1 MKNTIITLFF
11 CLFAWTV
18 ATAQTQVPEAQV
30 KDLSGKSIDLKDYLE
45 EGKNYVFSFWATWC
59 SPCKREL
66 DAISELYPDWQEDYN
81 VEIIAI
87 TIDNARALAK
97 VKPMVLEKGW
107 EYTIFSDANQK
118 LYQAMNVNTVPQTF
132 VVNGKGEVVYSH
144 TGYMPGDEYELE
156 DKLAALSEK

>member
-1 MKNTIITLFF
+1 MNKILATLCLCLLAVTISH
-11 CLFAWTV
+11 
-18 ATAQTQVPEAQV
+18 AQTKVPEVQV
-30 KDLSGKSIDLKDYLE
+30 KDLSGKSVDLKDYLE

-59 SPCKREL
+59 SPCKKEL
-66 DAISELYPDWQEDYN
+66 DAISELYPEWQDDYN

-132 VVNGKGEVVYSH
+132 VVNGQGEVVYSH